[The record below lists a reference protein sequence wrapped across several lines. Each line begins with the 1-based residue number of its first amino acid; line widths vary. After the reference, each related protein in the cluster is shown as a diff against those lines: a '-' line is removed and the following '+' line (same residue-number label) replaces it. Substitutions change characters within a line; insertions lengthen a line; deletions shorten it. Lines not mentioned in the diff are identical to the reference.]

1 MMEISPSQ
9 MDQKQTEP
17 VLQVQRLVLKIPT
30 YEGIASILHGVDLT
44 IYEKEVVGLVGETGS
59 GKTMTA
65 MAIAGLINSPPAIL
79 EAKEIS
85 FKGENLLLKS
95 SQQMREIRAGHIA
108 MVFQDPTSNLNP
120 VLSIGDQMVDAI
132 LCRNGHG
139 SLFEFSPIGSVMPLG
154 RKHRQQARETA
165 VAMLK
170 RVGIDQAE
178 KRLHSYPHEFSG
190 GMKQRT
196 LIAMAL
202 AGTPELL
209 IADEPT
215 TALDVSIEAQIL
227 ELVRDLVNELALSV
241 IWVTHNLG
249 VVWKL
254 CSDVAVMYAGAVVER
269 SKTQELFSN
278 PKHPYTMGLLKAIP
292 TGHKKQGRLISIP
305 GSPPNPILKLSGCK
319 FHPRC
324 PYKESICVQE
334 EPALREVFPGQWV
347 ACHMFG
353 SKIPVI

>member
-1 MMEISPSQ
+1 MIARMIEISASPV
-9 MDQKQTEP
+9 DQQHAVP
-17 VLQVQRLVLKIPT
+17 VLQVQQLVLKIPT
-30 YEGIASILHGVDLT
+30 YEGLATILHGVDLAVH
-44 IYEKEVVGLVGETGS
+44 EKEVVGLVGETGS

-65 MAIAGLINSPPAIL
+65 MAITGLVKCPPAIL
-79 EAKEIS
+79 EAKEIT
-85 FKGENLLLKS
+85 FKGDNLLAKT
-95 SQQMREIRAGHIA
+95 SQQMREIRACHIA

-132 LCRNGHG
+132 LCRSGHG
-139 SLFEFSPIGSVMPLG
+139 TLFEFSPVGAVSPQG
-154 RKHRQQARETA
+154 RRHRRQARDTA

-178 KRLHSYPHEFSG
+178 KRLKSYPHEFSG
-190 GMKQRT
+190 GMKQRA

-227 ELVRDLVNELALSV
+227 ELVRDLVNELGLSV

-269 SKTQELFSN
+269 SKKEELFSK
-278 PKHPYTMGLLKAIP
+278 PKHPYTIGLLKAIP
-292 TGHKKQGRLISIP
+292 TGNKSQGKLVSIP
-305 GSPPNPILKLSGCK
+305 GTPPDPIAALTGCR

-324 PYKESICVQE
+324 PIKESICMQVD
-334 EPALREVFPGQWV
+334 PNLREVRPDGWV
-347 ACHMFG
+347 ACHLY
-353 SKIPVI
+353 SS

>member
-1 MMEISPSQ
+1 MR
-9 MDQKQTEP
+9 
-17 VLQVQRLVLKIPT
+17 VQQLVLKIPT
-30 YEGIASILHGVDLT
+30 YEGLASILHGVELT
-44 IYEKEVVGLVGETGS
+44 VHEKEIVGLVGETGS

-65 MAIAGLINSPPAIL
+65 MAIAGLVKSPPAIL

-95 SQQMREIRAGHIA
+95 DEQMREIRACHIA

-139 SLFEFSPIGSVMPLG
+139 TILEFSPIGNITPQG
-154 RKHRQQARETA
+154 RKHRRQAKETA
-165 VAMLK
+165 VTMLK

-178 KRLHSYPHEFSG
+178 KRLKSYPHEFSG

-227 ELVRDLVNELALSV
+227 ELVRNLVNELGLSV

-278 PKHPYTMGLLKAIP
+278 PKHPYTIGLLKAIP
-292 TGHKKQGRLISIP
+292 TGNKKQGKLVSIP
-305 GSPPNPILKLSGCK
+305 GTPPNPIVKLPGCR

-324 PYKESICVQE
+324 PIRKVICTQE
-334 EPALREVFPGQWV
+334 EPYLREVLPGQWV

-353 SKIPVI
+353 FETPVILVR